1 MEVVFDLHIVGA
13 KDKVEKHIYYKVLKS
28 NYNANTNIN
37 NYNLLYLVLHF
48 LLTYSTGGQK
58 SAERDSKD
66 VSSKAFF
73 CDER

>member
-37 NYNLLYLVLHF
+37 NYNLLYQVLHF
-48 LLTYSTGGQK
+48 LLTYSTGG
-58 SAERDSKD
+58 
-66 VSSKAFF
+66 
-73 CDER
+73 